1 MFVMRTFIVAILILI
16 FTLPTSSQADDIRD
30 FQIEGMSIGDSAL
43 DYMGESEIKKYD
55 SPNYPQYPSSDKY
68 KSAYLARESFQLY
81 KRVKIAYLKDDK
93 KYIIESLNGIIY
105 FPNNIKGC
113 LKLKKKIEKEFDTIF
128 TNAKKKSG
136 TIKKAYE
143 NTGKSTTTITEFIL
157 PSKDAAVISCDDW
170 SNEMTEK
177 ENLNDQLNVRL
188 ESKNFGDFLIYEAYK

>member
-1 MFVMRTFIVAILILI
+1 MKRLSLYLFLI
-16 FTLPTSSQADDIRD
+16 FFTLQTPSWADDIRD
-30 FQIEGMSIGDSAL
+30 FEIEGMSIGDSAL
-43 DYMGESEIKKYD
+43 DYMSESEIKKYD
-55 SPNYPQYPSSDKY
+55 NPNYPHYPSSDKY
-68 KSAYLARESFQLY
+68 KSAYLFRESFQLY
-81 KRVKIAYLKDDK
+81 KRVKIEYLKDDK

-136 TIKKAYE
+136 TIKKGYD

-157 PSKDAAVISCDDW
+157 PSEDAAIISCDDW